1 MKKSR
6 LEIKPIRRNL
16 SRVLDSARNGNPE
29 SMLKLGKHYSY
40 LKFVDEKYEGDNA
53 LLLGVY
59 WLSKAAQNGKWE
71 ACYWLGAAIETTRN
85 NNSSSAYLSAY
96 IEREKQENTIWQSV
110 MSELNTEGFYEN
122 AVPVYYND
130 VCKNNVAAIWLWERF
145 HFGYSSGSL
154 ESLDCQYYK
163 CAAEHGIIEAKA
175 CYGAFS
181 KRAWDTWCYW
191 LQDESPEK
199 ALKTLKDEGRSIDSI
214 YYYYETARYWLV
226 EALRDG
232 CDEAISDLSI
242 LIATQH
248 MLDKL
253 REPISSK

>member
-1 MKKSR
+1 
-6 LEIKPIRRNL
+6 
-16 SRVLDSARNGNPE
+16 
-29 SMLKLGKHYSY
+29 MLKLGKHYSY
-40 LKFVDEKYEGDNA
+40 LKFVDERYEGDNA

-85 NNSSSAYLSAY
+85 NNSSGAYLSAY
-96 IEREKQENTIWQSV
+96 IEREKQENT
-110 MSELNTEGFYEN
+110 
-122 AVPVYYND
+122 VPVYYNND

-154 ESLDCQYYK
+154 DSLDCQYYK

-191 LQDESPEK
+191 LQDESPEE

-214 YYYYETARYWLV
+214 HYYYETARYWLV

-232 CDEAISDLSI
+232 YDEAILDLSS